1 MKALSRKS
9 ETVKKTHELCF
20 LKLCEVIG
28 QRIKIGNEMI
38 KLTDLRDM
46 YIELLS
52 KTAFANRNHRT
63 KRLKIRLER
72 HAVYSEKL
80 TIVSIDRKCGML
92 QSSLVFSNDLDIVTA
107 VRKTCCL
114 HRTSLDQIDDI
125 AILLCQIVKDAFSNL
140 VICPGHLL

>member
-20 LKLCEVIG
+20 LKLREVIG

-63 KRLKIRLER
+63 KKLKIRLER
-72 HAVYSEKL
+72 HAC
-80 TIVSIDRKCGML
+80 I
-92 QSSLVFSNDLDIVTA
+92 F
-107 VRKTCCL
+107 RKTNYCF
-114 HRTSLDQIDDI
+114 H
-125 AILLCQIVKDAFSNL
+125 
-140 VICPGHLL
+140 